1 MRPYLAALA
10 RGPRGRRGGMTPEDP
25 DTIML
30 GNAYSRPVH
39 RALADLS
46 GRKRARFALSTYAEL
61 LCFIAPDT
69 GEITT
74 PLEALVAHAGVPRTQ
89 RESIVDAL
97 ARLRIVVRDP
107 RSDRDAWCIN
117 PHLAWCG
124 SLEARARFAAVVQPP
139 AVEPRADA

>member
-1 MRPYLAALA
+1 
-10 RGPRGRRGGMTPEDP
+10 MTPEDP

-74 PLEALVAHAGVPRTQ
+74 PLEALAAHAGVPRSE
-89 RESIVDAL
+89 REAVVAAL
-97 ARLRIVVRDP
+97 AGLRIVVADP
-107 RSDRDAWCIN
+107 RRGDDAWCIN
-117 PHLAWCG
+117 PHLAWSG
-124 SLEARARFAAVVQPP
+124 SLEARARFAALVQPP